1 LNTNKLEISGISK
14 AYGDTTALSSVD
26 LEVREGEF
34 LTLLGPSGS
43 GKSTLLKI
51 VAGME
56 APSTGTVVIN
66 GVDATHMLARERDLG
81 MVFQNYALMPHMTVF
96 DNVAF
101 PLKVRRRPKDEI
113 RKSVYD
119 ALDIVRLKEYANR
132 KPNELSGGQQQRVA
146 ISRAI
151 VYNPSMVLMDE
162 PLGALDKKLR
172 EQLQHEIRHLHQKI
186 GITILYVTHDQQE
199 AMSMSDRV
207 VLMNQGAF
215 EQVGTPEELYF
226 KPKSEFAAD
235 FLGNSNF
242 LQAELVNAA
251 KDCLTLK
258 LQSGETVRAPNV
270 GDMTVGTKV
279 RIMVRPEHISFSD
292 GSRRNDD
299 PTDLGYE
306 TNLVSGVTT
315 SRVFFGGVVQ
325 FRAMLEN
332 RQEICVEGSSG
343 EYSREFV
350 VGEGVKLEW
359 NWRHTN
365 VFPGN

>member
-1 LNTNKLEISGISK
+1 MIANKLEISGVSK

-56 APSTGTVVIN
+56 APSTGKVVIN
-66 GVDATHMLARERDLG
+66 GVDATYMLARERDLG

-101 PLKVRRRPKDEI
+101 PLKVRRRPKEEI
-113 RKSVYD
+113 RKAVYD
-119 ALDIVRLKEYANR
+119 ALDIVRLKEYADR
-132 KPNELSGGQQQRVA
+132 KPHELSGGQQQRVA

-172 EQLQHEIRHLHQKI
+172 EQLQYEIRRLHQKLK
-186 GITILYVTHDQQE
+186 ITILYVTHDQQE

-207 VLMNQGAF
+207 VLMNHGAF

-242 LQAELVNAA
+242 MQAELVDAA
-251 KDCLTLK
+251 KECLTLK
-258 LQSGETVRAPNV
+258 LQSGETVLAPNV
-270 GDMTVGTKV
+270 GDLAIGSKV
-279 RIMVRPEHISFSD
+279 RIMVRPEHINFSD
-292 GSRRNDD
+292 NSRPDESNAGSSDRMNV
-299 PTDLGYE
+299 
-306 TNLVSGVTT
+306 VSGVAT

-325 FRAMLEN
+325 FRVTTEH
-332 RQEICVEGSSG
+332 RQEICVEDSS
-343 EYSREFV
+343 EDYSREFV
-350 VGEGVKLEW
+350 VGEGIKLEW
-359 NWRHTN
+359 DWRHTN
-365 VFPGN
+365 VFPGS